1 MGSEFSGEPSRRSEV
16 SDLQDRRD
24 RELMGRIAEGSSDG
38 FRDLYRRYAPTAAG
52 LARRVIGDAAL
63 AEEVTQDVFLSVWR
77 SAAAYDAA
85 RGSVRSWLLTQV
97 HHRAVDVIRKEDAER
112 RRSMREREPLPAD
125 PTDDVV
131 EDAWLR
137 ARRNDIRAALGG
149 ISADQRQVLELAYFG
164 GLTQTQISQSLGIPL
179 GTVKSRT
186 LAAMLRLRDALSGA
200 DR

>member
-1 MGSEFSGEPSRRSEV
+1 
-16 SDLQDRRD
+16 
-24 RELMGRIAEGSSDG
+24 MGRVAEGSADG
-38 FRDLYRRYAPTAAG
+38 FSDLYRRYASTAAG
-52 LARRVIGDAAL
+52 LAHRVIGDPVL
-63 AEEVTQDVFLSVWR
+63 AEEVSQDVFLSVWR

-97 HHRAVDVIRKEDAER
+97 HHRAVDVIRREDAER
-112 RRSMREREPLPAD
+112 RRSFRQPEPIPVD

-137 ARRNDIRAALGG
+137 TRRAEIRLALKS
-149 ISADQRQVLELAYFG
+149 ISTEQREVLDLAYFG
-164 GLTQTQISQSLGIPL
+164 GLTQTQISEKLGIPL

-186 LAAMLRLRDALSGA
+186 LAAMLKLRDALSGA